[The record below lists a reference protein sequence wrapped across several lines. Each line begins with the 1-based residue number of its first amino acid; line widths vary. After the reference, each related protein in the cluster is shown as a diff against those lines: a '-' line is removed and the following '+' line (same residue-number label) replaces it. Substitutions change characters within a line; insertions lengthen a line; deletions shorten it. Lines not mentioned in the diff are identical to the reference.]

1 LSSITFRRTTHPP
14 STTYKVPPCLS
25 AYPCPTRSLPA
36 IAESDRWANTIDT
49 LSDLEALCPGS
60 LDRIRH
66 WFMKGKEGEIWAYDP
81 STATPLF
88 PRSMEDAEMNPS
100 GLFHGRKYC
109 MQVLARSFTSWQSVI
124 STHHPGHSSKSGAD
138 LLSKI
143 QIAPPLPLRRLSGL
157 GLEGNDMESVDET
170 GGGAG
175 EGGLRIKVN
184 EEDEEDEGSSDGE
197 GEDMPPVVWLL
208 WVPPPDKLDK
218 ESVARDEAILASS
231 SESART
237 IIRAEG

>member
-1 LSSITFRRTTHPP
+1 
-14 STTYKVPPCLS
+14 
-25 AYPCPTRSLPA
+25 
-36 IAESDRWANTIDT
+36 
-49 LSDLEALCPGS
+49 
-60 LDRIRH
+60 
-66 WFMKGKEGEIWAYDP
+66 MKGKEGEIWAYDP

-124 STHHPGHSSKSGAD
+124 STHHPGHSSRRGAD
-138 LLSKI
+138 LLSKV

-170 GGGAG
+170 GGGAS
-175 EGGLRIKVN
+175 EGGLRIKVD